1 MERVKEKGGILFVN
15 DSKATNPTS
24 AAPALGAYPAIHWIL
39 GGRAKSDDLDAC
51 EPWLDHIKAAYTIG
65 EAGPMFARL
74 LKDKIGKVIEAG
86 DIDNAVATAAAA
98 AKPGE
103 VVLDR
108 KSTRLNS
115 SHKCATRMPSSA

>member
-74 LKDKIGKVIEAG
+74 LKDKIGKVIEDGA
-86 DIDNAVATAAAA
+86 IDKAVAAPP
-98 AKPGE
+98 KPEDARGGKE
-103 VVLDR
+103 
-108 KSTRLNS
+108 
-115 SHKCATRMPSSA
+115 